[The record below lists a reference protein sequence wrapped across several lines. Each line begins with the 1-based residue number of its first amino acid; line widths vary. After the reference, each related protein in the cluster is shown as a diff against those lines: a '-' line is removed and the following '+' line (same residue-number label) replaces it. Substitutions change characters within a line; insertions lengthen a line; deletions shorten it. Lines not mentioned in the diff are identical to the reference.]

1 MLQHGE
7 SKAGQDRYD
16 QGRKSRKRYGISED
30 ARVLVNVVCKYQQV
44 WSRRGSVVVAEKT
57 KNAQGSGKHRGSM
70 MCSKGMEGQNK
81 TPNAKGD
88 ISNQKKRRKIAVV
101 TFA

>member
-1 MLQHGE
+1 
-7 SKAGQDRYD
+7 
-16 QGRKSRKRYGISED
+16 
-30 ARVLVNVVCKYQQV
+30 
-44 WSRRGSVVVAEKT
+44 VVVAEKT

-81 TPNAKGD
+81 TPNAKGG
-88 ISNQKKRRKIAVV
+88 ISNRKKRRKIAVV